1 MSMNTKSIMSA
12 SAVVMGIAGIALSFI
27 PQEILSYFD
36 VVDTARANAVLL
48 QVMGA
53 LYFAFAMTN
62 WTARANLIGGIYG
75 RPIAIGNL
83 CHFTIAALALVKA
96 YFRDYQSVLLIPVI
110 VYAVF
115 AIAFAWIF
123 FTHPV
128 REQPNNS

>member
-1 MSMNTKSIMSA
+1 MSINTKLVMTA
-12 SAVVMGIAGIALSFI
+12 SAVVMGVAGIALSFS
-27 PQEILSYFD
+27 PQEIVSYFD
-36 VVDTARANAVLL
+36 AVNAAPASAVVL

-83 CHFTIAALALVKA
+83 SHFIIAALALAKA
-96 YFRDYQSVLLIPVI
+96 YFRDYQSVFLMPVI

-128 REQPNNS
+128 KEQPE